1 MKLAPCLAALCMG
14 AAWTP
19 AALAQGEAPGSGWY
33 LGGGLRPAPTAV
45 EDTDIGYRHFGGY
58 RFTRNWGVEFGYSD
72 LGRNGPDGTPATY
85 AEQRLGY
92 RSSAWT
98 LAGTG
103 VLPLGDAFSLQ
114 GRVGLSLAS
123 PEASQDAAGN
133 GNGAHNGFSTAL
145 PRYRPMVLWGV
156 GGQYDLSDR
165 VGLRLDYNSFG
176 RLNDDPNGVRSD
188 LWSINAVVRF

>member
-1 MKLAPCLAALCMG
+1 M
-14 AAWTP
+14 
-19 AALAQGEAPGSGWY
+19 
-33 LGGGLRPAPTAV
+33 
-45 EDTDIGYRHFGGY
+45 
-58 RFTRNWGVEFGYSD
+58 EFGYSD

-123 PEASQDAAGN
+123 PEASTDAAGS
-133 GNGAHNGFSTAL
+133 GTGIQNGFSSTL

-176 RLNDDPNGVRSD
+176 RLNDDPNGVRSG